1 MLRSLSNE
9 HLQMYERIWD
19 DADYV
24 IPPSENNAF
33 FVMTNVIVTPNQTR
47 THCPEDHLE
56 IHFQNENLIAYRNG
70 RAVCTVPD
78 LITLVEVENGEPIGT
93 EMLRYGLRV
102 AVIGMPAPVEL
113 KTPEYKRLYILCQR

>member
-1 MLRSLSNE
+1 MQDSLIRF
-9 HLQMYERIWD
+9 L
-19 DADYV
+19 V
-24 IPPSENNAF
+24 
-33 FVMTNVIVTPNQTR
+33 
-47 THCPEDHLE
+47 CPQQQKISLGD
-56 IHFQNENLIAYRNG
+56 G

-113 KTPEYKRLYILCQR
+113 KTPEALAVVGPEAFGYEDVTFSPLPGNLL

>member
-1 MLRSLSNE
+1 MCIRDRKL
-9 HLQMYERIWD
+9 
-19 DADYV
+19 A
-24 IPPSENNAF
+24 AF
-33 FVMTNVIVTPNQTR
+33 GD
-47 THCPEDHLE
+47 PEDHLE
-56 IHFQNENLIAYRNG
+56 IHFQNENLIAYQNG

-113 KTPEYKRLYILCQR
+113 KTPEALAVVGPEAFGYKNVPFQPLPGNLL

>member
-1 MLRSLSNE
+1 MKLT
-9 HLQMYERIWD
+9 
-19 DADYV
+19 
-24 IPPSENNAF
+24 AF
-33 FVMTNVIVTPNQTR
+33 GSQ
-47 THCPEDHLE
+47 EDQLE

-70 RAVCTVPD
+70 RVVCTVPD

-113 KTPEYKRLYILCQR
+113 KTPEALAVVGPEAFGYTDVTFHPLPGNLL